1 MDTLFELIKKS
12 VLIIAEIG
20 CNHNGDI
27 SLAKKLIEVAAEGGA
42 DVAKFQ
48 TFTPEEM
55 ITENAPKAI
64 YQIKAID
71 TKESQFQRL
80 KRMSLS
86 HSEQEELKTF
96 CEQKNIIFSSSPFDH
111 KSAYF
116 LHKMN
121 LPFFKI
127 PSGEITNLPLLEYIG
142 SFGKPIILS
151 TGMANLG
158 EIEDALNSIGKEN
171 RKNVILMHC
180 LSDYPAKW
188 EDTNLRAIQTIRS
201 AFHLPVGFSDHTEGI
216 ELPLVA
222 VGMGAVVIEKH
233 ITLDKNMEGGDHRAS
248 LEPNEFKEMVRKIR
262 LLEIALGD
270 GIKRC
275 MPSEENIRDVA
286 RKSIVALKNI
296 RRGQII
302 NRDDLST
309 KRPGTGIPPKFLKV
323 IPGTRA
329 KKDIL
334 ADHLIQWSQ
343 LDL

>member
-1 MDTLFELIKKS
+1 
-12 VLIIAEIG
+12 
-20 CNHNGDI
+20 
-27 SLAKKLIEVAAEGGA
+27 
-42 DVAKFQ
+42 
-48 TFTPEEM
+48 
-55 ITENAPKAI
+55 
-64 YQIKAID
+64 
-71 TKESQFQRL
+71 
-80 KRMSLS
+80 
-86 HSEQEELKTF
+86 
-96 CEQKNIIFSSSPFDH
+96 
-111 KSAYF
+111 
-116 LHKMN
+116 LHKIN

-127 PSGEITNLPLLEYIG
+127 PSGEITNLPLIEYIA

-151 TGMANLG
+151 TGMANLA

-188 EDTNLRAIQTIRS
+188 EDTNLRAMETIRD

-216 ELPLVA
+216 ELSLVA

-275 MPSEENIRDVA
+275 MSSEENIRDVA

-302 NRDDLST
+302 SRDDLST
-309 KRPGTGIPPKFLKV
+309 KRPGTGIPPRFLKA
-323 IPGTRA
+323 ILGTRA